1 MTMTVDPQAPVGS
14 RVRDVKVNGQ
24 PLDPN
29 RSYTIA
35 IPDFIFKQGDGYT
48 MFAGQPVRIG
58 PEAGN
63 LITSA
68 LERYIA
74 AKAEIAPAVEGRITI
89 R

>member
-1 MTMTVDPQAPVGS
+1 MSVEQSAPAGN

-29 RSYTIA
+29 KTYTVA
-35 IPDFIFKQGDGYT
+35 IPDFLLKQGDGYT
-48 MFAGQPVRIG
+48 MFAGQPVRVG

-63 LITSA
+63 LISNA
-68 LERYIA
+68 LEQYVA
-74 AKAEIAPAVEGRITI
+74 AAHEIAPAVEGRITI